1 MKVMNI
7 WNQFPDNRM
16 LAELS
21 LWSADL
27 ANFAKEIERTDPYAD
42 LYHIDVAD
50 GHFAPQFLFSL
61 ILLSGFE
68 S

>member
-1 MKVMNI
+1 MI
-7 WNQFPDNRM
+7 LWRDFPGDRM

-27 ANFAKEIERTDPYAD
+27 SNFAAETERMDPYAD

-50 GHFAPQFLFSL
+50 GHFAPQFLFFPDAVSL
-61 ILLSGFE
+61 VNIS
-68 S
+68 